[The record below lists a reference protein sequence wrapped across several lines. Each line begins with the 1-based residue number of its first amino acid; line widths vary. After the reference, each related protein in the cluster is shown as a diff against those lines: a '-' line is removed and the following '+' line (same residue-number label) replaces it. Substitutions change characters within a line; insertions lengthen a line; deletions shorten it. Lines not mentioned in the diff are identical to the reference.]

1 MTPWFSR
8 VVAERVSMTAS
19 IWTLSLA
26 TLGLITSWMT
36 NSTSLE
42 AAMALKPD
50 IAKITYVLSSRY
62 WQVRVPDVGTRVA
75 VETGMHLFV
84 K

>member
-1 MTPWFSR
+1 
-8 VVAERVSMTAS
+8 
-19 IWTLSLA
+19 
-26 TLGLITSWMT
+26 MT

-62 WQVRVPDVGTRVA
+62 WQVREPDVGTRVA

-84 K
+84 R